1 MPERHPIVEAHT
13 ATALKSQVIPVFSL
27 PDAERDEM
35 WSLYHRFYA
44 GTNRARFDD
53 DLTRKDSL
61 LVLRDDQQ
69 RIQGFST
76 LALGFAEHEGRVIR
90 YVFSG
95 DTIVDRA
102 HWGSQSLAFTWL
114 RYVGDIKRERPELPL
129 FWFLIVKGHRTYR
142 YLPTFARTFWPT
154 WTEPTPVATADL
166 MARLA
171 RERFGAAYD
180 LASGVIRYPESHG
193 HLVPE
198 FAEANDREAE
208 REDVRFFLERN
219 PGYRSGDELV
229 CLCELASENLRPLA
243 RRIFDGVER

>member
-1 MPERHPIVEAHT
+1 MPAPTHNAAAHPPI
-13 ATALKSQVIPVFSL
+13 ALTSQVVPVHSL
-27 PDAERDEM
+27 GRSERDEM
-35 WSLYHRFYA
+35 WALYHRFYA
-44 GTNRARFDD
+44 GTNRALFED
-53 DLTRKDSL
+53 DLRAKDSL
-61 LVLRDDQQ
+61 LVMRDDER

-76 LALGFAEHEGRVIR
+76 LAVGFAEHEGRVIR
-90 YVFSG
+90 YVYSG

-114 RYVGDIKRERPELPL
+114 RYVGEIKRERPELPL

-154 WTEPTPVATADL
+154 WTGPTPTATADL

-171 RERFGAAYD
+171 RERFGTAYD
-180 LASGVIRYPESHG
+180 LGSGVIRHSKSHG

-198 FAEANDREAE
+198 FAEASDREAG
-208 REDVRFFLERN
+208 RDDVRFFLAKN

-229 CLCELASENLRPLA
+229 CLCELASANLRPLA
-243 RRIFDGVER
+243 RRIFDGATR

>member
-1 MPERHPIVEAHT
+1 MHARTPTAAAHSPI
-13 ATALKSQVIPVFSL
+13 ALTSQVVPVHSL
-27 PDAERDEM
+27 PDVERDEM
-35 WSLYHRFYA
+35 WALYQRFYA
-44 GTNRARFDD
+44 GTNRALFDG
-53 DLTRKDSL
+53 DLQAKDSL
-61 LVLRDDQQ
+61 LLLRDPE
-69 RIQGFST
+69 RCLQGFST
-76 LALGFAEHEGRVIR
+76 LAVGFAEHEGRVIR

-129 FWFLIVKGHRTYR
+129 YWFLIVKGHRTYR

-154 WTEPTPVATADL
+154 WTAPTPPATADL

-180 LASGVIRYPESHG
+180 LVSGVVRYPESRG

-198 FAEANDREAE
+198 LAEANDREAE
-208 REDVRFFLERN
+208 REDVRFFLAKN

-229 CLCELASENLRPLA
+229 CLCELDSANLRPLA
-243 RRIFDGVER
+243 RRIFDGER